1 MKAILL
7 VAAAGLMVS
16 TLAACSGNGDKNL
29 NGADSDSVFVEET
42 EAVMVQEGDSGAA
55 AVGVAGTAGVT
66 PNGDT
71 VVTVVDAVNVQ

>member
-7 VAAAGLMVS
+7 VAAAGLMVT
-16 TLAACSGNGDKNL
+16 TLAACGGKGDKNL

-42 EAVMVQEGDSGAA
+42 ETVMEQVGDSGVA
-55 AVGVAGTAGVT
+55 AVGMAGSAGVT

>member
-1 MKAILL
+1 MKALLL

-16 TLAACSGNGDKNL
+16 TLAACGGKGDKDA

-42 EAVMVQEGDSGAA
+42 EVAMTQVGDSGVA
-55 AVGVAGTAGVT
+55 AVGEAGTAGVT